1 MTRQDRFSD
10 TAESIF
16 AWITLSSL
24 RYNSVYTCSCSIH
37 APCSISG
44 NMTNSYI
51 LKCVERNVILA
62 FPVLS
67 VLHVVFLLYMS
78 GVPFYL
84 HVWRVSGVSG
94 CFFTY
99 MSGVFLEC
107 CLLPFLDCVCIV
119 WIFPSWLS
127 IQSTIFFKGASF
139 SNPDQ
144 YPVILIVR
152 SPAIF
157 PGTSFKCG
165 FIWDYVTIC
174 LKAPYETRYY

>member
-1 MTRQDRFSD
+1 MTRQDKFSD
-10 TAESIF
+10 THR
-16 AWITLSSL
+16 TLPRASL
-24 RYNSVYTCSCSIH
+24 PGSHSLPSVYTCSSSIH
-37 APCSISG
+37 SPCSLSG

-51 LKCVERNVILA
+51 LKGVAIPTRTVIVV

-144 YPVILIVR
+144 CPVILIVQ

-157 PGTSFKCG
+157 PGTSFKFG
-165 FIWDYVTIC
+165 FI
-174 LKAPYETRYY
+174 